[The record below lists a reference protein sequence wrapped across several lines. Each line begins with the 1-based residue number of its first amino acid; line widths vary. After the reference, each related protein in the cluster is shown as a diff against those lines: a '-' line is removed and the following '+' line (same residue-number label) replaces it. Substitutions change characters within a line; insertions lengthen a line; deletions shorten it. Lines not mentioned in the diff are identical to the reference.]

1 MCGKEF
7 NNDHAMYEHVK
18 KQHNIPWLEFKEK
31 YGRCEVES
39 APFECKICGSVI
51 KYTRRVVHNHI
62 KQVQGLYWPQY
73 LDRIRR
79 MAREQPE
86 ELPEIEGFECQ
97 ICNASV

>member
-51 KYTRRVVHNHI
+51 MYTRRVVYNHI
-62 KQVQGLYWPQY
+62 KQVHGLYWPQY